1 MSLTSGE
8 LVALVVDAVIQGHPL
23 PVFEALPVPIRHPP
37 VPVSISSPS
46 SATLTGS
53 ASKTPKR
60 ADKTAHSTQG
70 HPKVTLS
77 KVYSKHE
84 VKGIR
89 KGQAKN
95 HRKGKYKIQS
105 NPLVTPTTPACPAP
119 SVPNTA
125 SSGSAP
131 PDLSSLPLPPLA
143 DSFTDLAAY
152 LASIED
158 HTQDGRSG
166 SGL

>member
-23 PVFEALPVPIRHPP
+23 PVFEALPVLIRHPP
-37 VPVSISSPS
+37 APVSISSPS
-46 SATLTGS
+46 SATPSGS
-53 ASKTPKR
+53 ASKAHKR
-60 ADKTAHSTQG
+60 ADKSAHSTQG
-70 HPKVTLS
+70 HPTLS

-89 KGQAKN
+89 KGQSKN
-95 HRKGKYKIQS
+95 HRKGKYKIKS
-105 NPLVTPTTPACPAP
+105 NPLVTPTTPACPAS

-152 LASIED
+152 LASLED
-158 HTQDGRSG
+158 PTQDGQSG
-166 SGL
+166 SGV